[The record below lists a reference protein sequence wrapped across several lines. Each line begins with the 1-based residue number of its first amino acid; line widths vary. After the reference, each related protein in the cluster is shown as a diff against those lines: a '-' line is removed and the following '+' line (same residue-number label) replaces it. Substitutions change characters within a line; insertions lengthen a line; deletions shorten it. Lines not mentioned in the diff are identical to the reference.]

1 MNIAT
6 RVFLL
11 LGIALSIDSASAQQ
25 PQPGSVEYNT
35 VYLPAHG
42 VGDTRRPNPGN
53 RWGAVA
59 TGRGAVIGFM
69 VGARSESEAKR
80 AAIGDCV
87 AAGGRECLA
96 EEAFVNSCAVVT
108 MNSSQFS
115 WSIADPK
122 KRSAEWLR
130 TRALSKCG
138 TEDCKIIREG
148 CASPVR

>member
-6 RVFLL
+6 RVFVFV
-11 LGIALSIDSASAQQ
+11 GMALSIDTALAQQ

-59 TGRGAVIGFM
+59 TGRGAVLGFM
-69 VGARSESEAKR
+69 VGAKSESEAKR
-80 AAIGDCV
+80 AALSDCA
-87 AAGGRECLA
+87 AAGGKECLV
-96 EEAFVNSCAVVT
+96 EETFVNSCAVVT

-115 WSIADPK
+115 WSTADPEK
-122 KRSAEWLR
+122 HSAEWLR
-130 TRALSKCG
+130 TRALGKCG
-138 TEDCKIIREG
+138 TDDCKIIREG